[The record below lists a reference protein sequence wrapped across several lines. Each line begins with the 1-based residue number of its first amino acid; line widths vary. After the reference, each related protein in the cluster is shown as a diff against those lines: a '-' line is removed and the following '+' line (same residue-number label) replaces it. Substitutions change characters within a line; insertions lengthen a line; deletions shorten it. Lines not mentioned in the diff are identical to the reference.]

1 MLNKEIYT
9 YEIVH
14 KFNVKLELKN
24 HMNFDETFIEV
35 TSILI
40 DLPPL
45 EEICTLIELIFMHI
59 PKHKENRVRQYYRR
73 KQSIGQEFM
82 DACEN
87 LNEHITKSLVMSSE
101 KMTNRTML
109 K

>member
-1 MLNKEIYT
+1 
-9 YEIVH
+9 
-14 KFNVKLELKN
+14 
-24 HMNFDETFIEV
+24 
-35 TSILI
+35 
-40 DLPPL
+40 
-45 EEICTLIELIFMHI
+45 
-59 PKHKENRVRQYYRR
+59 
-73 KQSIGQEFM
+73 M